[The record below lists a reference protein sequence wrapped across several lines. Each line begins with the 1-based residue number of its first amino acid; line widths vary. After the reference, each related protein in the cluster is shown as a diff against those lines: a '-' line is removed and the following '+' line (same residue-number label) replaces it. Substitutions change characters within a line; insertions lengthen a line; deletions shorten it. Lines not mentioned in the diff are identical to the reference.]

1 MRNKTSHEMSEQRV
15 DTMERLWP
23 QLRKFLVFQLKLY
36 IDAFRDILLSAL
48 ALGAFIIDLIKQNE
62 GPDSYFE
69 KVLRFGRRTE
79 RSINLFNQFDAHER
93 GDRSVD
99 NIIDEVE
106 ERFKR

>member
-1 MRNKTSHEMSEQRV
+1 MHSEIFCLV
-15 DTMERLWP
+15 LCLW
-23 QLRKFLVFQLKLY
+23 
-36 IDAFRDILLSAL
+36 
-48 ALGAFIIDLIKQNE
+48 AFIIDLIKQNE